1 MGTPTDPDARRFY
14 RAAGQRL
21 EDARATLENT
31 ERTTAAVYLAGYCVE
46 CMWKALILS
55 QVPPDKKDEVLEQF
69 TGAKAHNF
77 EWLRTLYTQ
86 FGGTLPPKKDKE
98 LTAAFVTVGSW
109 RTDLRYSA
117 GTIPGDDADEFLQA
131 VRRIWDWANGRL

>member
-14 RAAGQRL
+14 RAAWQRL

-55 QVPPDKKDEVLEQF
+55 QVPPDKKDEVLEQS